1 METNEAF
8 SLSEEVPLR
17 LLTLISLILLVPLV
31 MLVSIVQLFE
41 LPVVSSE
48 LELLDESSFFA
59 QEMVMRL
66 KRGMRIMDKTLFIFS
81 SIPKV
86 KYYGLVVGE
95 PNLYHNLEDFTRMWG
110 FYLEGC
116 LTVKN

>member
-31 MLVSIVQLFE
+31 MLVSIVQLIE

-48 LELLDESSFFA
+48 LELLSFFE
-59 QEMVMRL
+59 QEMMVRL
-66 KRGMRIMDKTLFIFS
+66 KNVDRKRKNIFFIVS
-81 SIPKV
+81 SITKV
-86 KYYGLVVGE
+86 KKI
-95 PNLYHNLEDFTRMWG
+95 W
-110 FYLEGC
+110 
-116 LTVKN
+116 

>member
-41 LPVVSSE
+41 LPE
-48 LELLDESSFFA
+48 LELLSFFE
-59 QEMVMRL
+59 QEMMVTL
-66 KRGMRIMDKTLFIFS
+66 KNIDRERNKIFFIFS
-81 SIPKV
+81 QYQTNILLKHRLF
-86 KYYGLVVGE
+86 YIA
-95 PNLYHNLEDFTRMWG
+95 NLQILKELGG
-110 FYLEGC
+110 F
-116 LTVKN
+116 